1 MYRNA
6 EKDLQALDIV
16 FSGRKA
22 TGSLSVPVMSFLDH
36 QRRLIKAMII
46 YDRYLAKEK
55 AMEEL
60 DP

>member
-22 TGSLSVPVMSFLDH
+22 TGSLSVPVMSVLDH